1 MNYVYVSSGSRK
13 MKTGI
18 ISVIIMLALSGHA
31 MAADYNQM
39 HGAAL
44 DRAKFCFAYTNWI
57 PENDAILGADPIE
70 TGLALLAR
78 VICDDK
84 YSDYLADSYYAWRA
98 MYQMNWGGCSSTSAI
113 YTQLYETRK
122 NHIIEV
128 IDRHLSSHPED
139 QQAMAQKHRLERM
152 APVVPIEFG
161 NTALFDIGAE
171 EVKSGRLKISE
182 PGGVD
187 KPSYWDSFLFHV
199 RSCHDP
205 SNHFIDEASE

>member
-1 MNYVYVSSGSRK
+1 M
-13 MKTGI
+13 
-18 ISVIIMLALSGHA
+18 MLALSGHA
-31 MAADYNQM
+31 MATDYNHM
-39 HGAAL
+39 HEAAL
-44 DRAKFCFAYTNWI
+44 DRAKFCFAYTNWL

-78 VICDDK
+78 IICDDK
-84 YSDYLADSYYAWRA
+84 YSDYLADSYLTWRA
-98 MYQMNWGGCSSTSAI
+98 MYQMNWGGCSSTSTI

-152 APVVPIEFG
+152 APVVPMEFG

-205 SNHFIDEASE
+205 SNHFIDGASE